1 MKQSYKKGLMLSAL
15 LSLFSFSVNATEPI
29 DSVDVYQNQTV
40 NSVVVVQGRSLLS
53 VNNVSVTNTG
63 KLKLSAPAGVSVTGP
78 LTVVLGGEFEMN
90 GGMQYAIRYTYD
102 ASGNRIRREKVT
114 SD

>member
-15 LSLFSFSVNATEPI
+15 LLLCSITMNAELT

-40 NSVVVVQGRSLLS
+40 NGVVVVQGRNLLS
-53 VNNVSVTNTG
+53 VQNVTVTNTG
-63 KLKLSAPAGVSVTGP
+63 RLKLSAPGGISVTGP
-78 LTVVLGGEFEMN
+78 LTVVLGGELEMN

-102 ASGNRIRREKVT
+102 TSGNRIRREKVT
-114 SD
+114 SE